1 MFEGCDYQ
9 KQHVELF
16 GKMNI
21 ITEKHGLRPK
31 M

>member
-9 KQHVELF
+9 NQHMEVF

-21 ITEKHGLRPK
+21 ITGKHGVGAEV
-31 M
+31 